1 MARNDYTAA
10 EDAMIAKLP
19 PAEVSRRTGRSLKSI
34 GKRRVMLKRRGH
46 QLPDLRFTDARLRF
60 GRSVW
65 TPAVDKLV
73 RQHRPYIVAR
83 KLGVSPATVAR
94 RRAAL
99 GMPPIGQHRVPKK
112 PRVRDAYRKWTKRE
126 LDIALSLPPRESVKL
141 LPGRSKTAI
150 ETVRCLR
157 KRAGLKVNGVKGW
170 PYPPRKAKQR

>member
-1 MARNDYTAA
+1 MPAIIARRCRLKRNGVAILDQRTS
-10 EDAMIAKLP
+10 EAKLK
-19 PAEVSRRTGRSLKSI
+19 V
-34 GKRRVMLKRRGH
+34 GK
-46 QLPDLRFTDARLRF
+46 
-60 GRSVW
+60 SVW
-65 TPAVDKLV
+65 TPKADELV
-73 RQHRPYIVAR
+73 RRNRPYMVAR

-99 GMPPIGQHRVPKK
+99 GMPPIGPHRVPKK
-112 PRVRDAYRKWTKRE
+112 PRVRDAYMKWTAAE
-126 LDIALSLPPRESVKL
+126 LRIALSMPPRESVKR